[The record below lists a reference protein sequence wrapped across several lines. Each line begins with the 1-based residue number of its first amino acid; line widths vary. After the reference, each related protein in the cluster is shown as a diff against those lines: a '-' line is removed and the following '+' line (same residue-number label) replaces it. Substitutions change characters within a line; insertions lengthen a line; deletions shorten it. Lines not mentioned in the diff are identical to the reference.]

1 MRSVIELE
9 INAPRE
15 KVAELFDNPRMFPRW
30 MDEVERVE
38 PVSSSSRVPLGSEF
52 RIVPKEGRRVFRG
65 RFLRREPPY
74 RTRLL
79 LDAPTVRVD
88 VRGTFVKLSEER
100 TKLISEE
107 VVGFKGLFGR
117 LLGFLGRRAIRRA
130 HRRHMES
137 FKRFAEN
144 PA

>member
-9 INAPRE
+9 INAPQE

-30 MDEVERVE
+30 MDEVARVE
-38 PVSSSSRVPLGSEF
+38 PLRTSSRLPLGSEF
-52 RIVPKEGRRVFRG
+52 RIVPKAGRRAFRG

-79 LDAPTVRVD
+79 LDAATVRVD
-88 VRGTFVKLSEER
+88 VRGTFVKLSDQR
-100 TKLISEE
+100 TKLISVE

-117 LLGFLGRRAIRRA
+117 VLGLLGRRAIRRA

-137 FKRFAEN
+137 FKRFVES